1 VSAFIDLVRLCA
13 TTIPTV
19 TARKIEN
26 PATNSD
32 GSEGRRLHRG
42 AIRGK
47 SAAMTHAEPQRHAQP
62 TGRPGAGA
70 VLAEQM
76 DEAGGKRA
84 KSRNIRPLGRL
95 LPFLGRHKLDAGI
108 SALWLIGSTIAS
120 LALTAT
126 ARGAIDQGFENG
138 GADIDKW
145 FLILGL
151 NAVILGLAPAL
162 VVLAA
167 ITLLPLIT
175 LVVVSLT
182 PLSLTDPAA
191 TFHFEQPAGNYAQLL
206 QDQRFLDSL
215 WVQAKL
221 SSVGVLLQLLV
232 GLGLALLLH
241 SGSRLLAGLRTFF
254 LIPMVLPPIVVALVW
269 KIIYTPDISPL
280 HALLEQWGW
289 PLRSLIANPDTALW
303 AIVVAD
309 VWQWF
314 PFTMLMV
321 LAQLQMVPR
330 DPVDAAR
337 IDGANRWQVF
347 VYIVLPYLQRT
358 LVVCALFRLIDS
370 FKAFP
375 LLYVLTNGG
384 PGTVTEVTNFYGFI
398 QAFNFSY
405 WGYGSAIAVVMLAI
419 IFVLSALI
427 SRLGKANGERHAR

>member
-1 VSAFIDLVRLCA
+1 MP
-13 TTIPTV
+13 PT
-19 TARKIEN
+19 A
-26 PATNSD
+26 S
-32 GSEGRRLHRG
+32 
-42 AIRGK
+42 
-47 SAAMTHAEPQRHAQP
+47 
-62 TGRPGAGA
+62 
-70 VLAEQM
+70 
-76 DEAGGKRA
+76 
-84 KSRNIRPLGRL
+84 
-95 LPFLGRHKLDAGI
+95 LDAGPAGALPLASPAQGKPAPAARNRPHHWQRE
-108 SALWLIGSTIAS
+108 SARAYG
-120 LALTAT
+120 
-126 ARGAIDQGFENG
+126 
-138 GADIDKW
+138 
-145 FLILGL
+145 
-151 NAVILGLAPAL
+151 LGLAPAL

-191 TFHFEQPAGNYAQLL
+191 TFHFDQPAGNYAQLL

-241 SGSRLLAGLRTFF
+241 GESRLLAGLRTFF

-289 PLRSLIANPDTALW
+289 PVRSLIANPDTALW
-303 AIVVAD
+303 AIVAAD

-427 SRLGKANGERHAR
+427 SRLGKAKGERHAR